1 MKLII
6 GDYNYSSWSMRPWMF
21 IKYHQ
26 LDVDV
31 ERLMF
36 ESDELAQRLDGLFS
50 NGKVPVLIDDDLE
63 IWDTLAILEYL
74 NERFP
79 DCQGLPASVQARG
92 VARSVCAEMHSS
104 FSGLRNDIP
113 MNCRSFFPGYQVG
126 EQAKRDIE
134 RIMKVWNFCRMR
146 YGQDGPWLFGHFSL
160 ADAMFAPVVM
170 RFRSVEVELDE
181 VSQAYCQTMNESD
194 AVKEW
199 LEHARQETHVFDL
212 DELDWPS
219 RSLW

>member
-63 IWDTLAILEYL
+63 ILMNSGRPYNAQYYML
-74 NERFP
+74 
-79 DCQGLPASVQARG
+79 
-92 VARSVCAEMHSS
+92 SS
-104 FSGLRNDIP
+104 
-113 MNCRSFFPGYQVG
+113 
-126 EQAKRDIE
+126 K
-134 RIMKVWNFCRMR
+134 
-146 YGQDGPWLFGHFSL
+146 
-160 ADAMFAPVVM
+160 
-170 RFRSVEVELDE
+170 
-181 VSQAYCQTMNESD
+181 
-194 AVKEW
+194 
-199 LEHARQETHVFDL
+199 
-212 DELDWPS
+212 
-219 RSLW
+219 